1 MSNVRQLVLLLVPTK
16 SLFINCACSVLT
28 LLHPDLFSQVKN
40 VPRLAE
46 ESRAQGTVPASLY
59 VKYLTAGTGVI
70 WITVVLVM
78 GVCVEVKLY
87 F

>member
-1 MSNVRQLVLLLVPTK
+1 M
-16 SLFINCACSVLT
+16 
-28 LLHPDLFSQVKN
+28 
-40 VPRLAE
+40 PRLAE